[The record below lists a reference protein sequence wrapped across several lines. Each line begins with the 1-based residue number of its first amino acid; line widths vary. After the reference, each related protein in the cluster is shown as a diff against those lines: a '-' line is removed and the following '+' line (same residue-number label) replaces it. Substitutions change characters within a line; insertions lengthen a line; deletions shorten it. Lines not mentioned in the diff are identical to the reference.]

1 MRFVLHCDTHAR
13 TPALTHWQ
21 KRTQSGR
28 VRIHYTSTEKH
39 GNGVYWFPLSP
50 RLVKHVEFG
59 CRVMKLPSLWRM
71 SGKRYSWREAPQW
84 ARAVNTAPVCIAL
97 IQSQRRSFL
106 SQSTL
111 FFFFFPPAPI
121 RALIHLLFIS
131 SVALN
136 DVNDLLWTVRESIW
150 TLSNTIRH
158 SAPGCS
164 RGSALLAQRWQI
176 KRDWPVGLWMDPG
189 AHGHVGTVEPES
201 VCVCVC
207 EHSTAWRVLSKL
219 TKAFWV
225 WSVMETRN
233 DEVEWVGTERTYE
246 YKVLHVPGMF
256 ETTGSVCV
264 CVSQKL
270 TAPSQ

>member
-1 MRFVLHCDTHAR
+1 MRFVLHCNTHTHTHTNTSLRAR
-13 TPALTHWQ
+13 TDKKP
-21 KRTQSGR
+21 TQTGR

-59 CRVMKLPSLWRM
+59 CWVMKLPSLWRM
-71 SGKRYSWREAPQW
+71 SGKCSSWGEAPQW

-111 FFFFFPPAPI
+111 FFFSFPPTPPAPI

-136 DVNDLLWTVRESIW
+136 DVNDLLWTVWESIW

-164 RGSALLAQRWQI
+164 RGSALLAQHWQI
-176 KRDWPVGLWMDPG
+176 KHDWPVCFYEWIR
-189 AHGHVGTVEPES
+189 EPM
-201 VCVCVC
+201 VMQ
-207 EHSTAWRVLSKL
+207 
-219 TKAFWV
+219 V
-225 WSVMETRN
+225 W
-233 DEVEWVGTERTYE
+233 
-246 YKVLHVPGMF
+246 
-256 ETTGSVCV
+256 
-264 CVSQKL
+264 
-270 TAPSQ
+270 